1 MKKKNLMFVC
11 ACLLMSHAV
20 SAQSKGEEIQFHRHG
35 SLQLQGGAAYTLGE
49 AGFGDLVSPA
59 VGVHGSY
66 YFTPVWGLRAGVS
79 GYESKGAWVNP
90 LQVYKYNYLQGD
102 IDVVVDLANCFKYN
116 YKRVVNPFLFLGIGL
131 NGAFGNDEAV
141 AVNDGG
147 HTLEYLWRDRQ
158 FNPVGRGGI
167 GANVRLGGRVYF
179 NLEVNANVLGDKY
192 NSKKA
197 GNPDW
202 VFNALG
208 GLVIKLGKTHK
219 KVVEEAPEPVAPP
232 VIPEKREPVT
242 PKKAEP
248 VVEKAKVEKLQ
259 ENVFFKLNS
268 AVIRASEEAKI
279 ERLAAYLTANPQ
291 AKVVIC
297 GYADKATGTPKIN
310 DALSLKRAQAVS
322 KALQVKKIDA
332 GRIRVEHKGDSVQP
346 FTEVEKNRVSI
357 CIAE

>member
-1 MKKKNLMFVC
+1 M
-11 ACLLMSHAV
+11 
-20 SAQSKGEEIQFHRHG
+20 
-35 SLQLQGGAAYTLGE
+35 
-49 AGFGDLVSPA
+49 
-59 VGVHGSY
+59 
-66 YFTPVWGLRAGVS
+66 
-79 GYESKGAWVNP
+79 
-90 LQVYKYNYLQGD
+90 
-102 IDVVVDLANCFKYN
+102 
-116 YKRVVNPFLFLGIGL
+116 
-131 NGAFGNDEAV
+131 
-141 AVNDGG
+141 
-147 HTLEYLWRDRQ
+147 
-158 FNPVGRGGI
+158 
-167 GANVRLGGRVYF
+167 
-179 NLEVNANVLGDKY
+179 
-192 NSKKA
+192 
-197 GNPDW
+197 
-202 VFNALG
+202 
-208 GLVIKLGKTHK
+208 
-219 KVVEEAPEPVAPP
+219 VEEAPEPVAPP

-279 ERLAAYLTANPQ
+279 ERLSAYLTANPQ

-332 GRIRVEHKGDSVQP
+332 GRIRVEHKGDTVQP

>member
-1 MKKKNLMFVC
+1 M
-11 ACLLMSHAV
+11 
-20 SAQSKGEEIQFHRHG
+20 
-35 SLQLQGGAAYTLGE
+35 
-49 AGFGDLVSPA
+49 
-59 VGVHGSY
+59 
-66 YFTPVWGLRAGVS
+66 
-79 GYESKGAWVNP
+79 
-90 LQVYKYNYLQGD
+90 
-102 IDVVVDLANCFKYN
+102 
-116 YKRVVNPFLFLGIGL
+116 
-131 NGAFGNDEAV
+131 
-141 AVNDGG
+141 
-147 HTLEYLWRDRQ
+147 EYLWRDRQ

>member
-1 MKKKNLMFVC
+1 M
-11 ACLLMSHAV
+11 
-20 SAQSKGEEIQFHRHG
+20 
-35 SLQLQGGAAYTLGE
+35 
-49 AGFGDLVSPA
+49 
-59 VGVHGSY
+59 
-66 YFTPVWGLRAGVS
+66 
-79 GYESKGAWVNP
+79 
-90 LQVYKYNYLQGD
+90 
-102 IDVVVDLANCFKYN
+102 VVDLANCFKYN
-116 YKRVVNPFLFLGIGL
+116 YKRVVNPYLFLGVGL

-167 GANVRLGGRVYF
+167 GANIRLGGRVYF

-208 GLVIKLGKTHK
+208 GLVIKLGKHTQ
-219 KVVEEAPEPVAPP
+219 EGGRRSSRAGGSTRDTG
-232 VIPEKREPVT
+232 KREPVT

-322 KALQVKKIDA
+322 KALQVKKDRC
-332 GRIRVEHKGDSVQP
+332 GQDTSG
-346 FTEVEKNRVSI
+346 T
-357 CIAE
+357 